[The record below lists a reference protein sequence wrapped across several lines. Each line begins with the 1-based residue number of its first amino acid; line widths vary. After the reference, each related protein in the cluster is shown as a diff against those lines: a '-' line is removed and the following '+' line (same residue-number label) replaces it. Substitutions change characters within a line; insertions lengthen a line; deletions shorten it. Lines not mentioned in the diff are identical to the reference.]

1 MNIRTWPA
9 LGLPIRALNWFNARH
24 PFSHNDHFH
33 GWILRNLPSRRGR
46 ALDVG
51 CGEGLLAERLAG
63 RFRTVDAADADAGMR
78 AATAARRV
86 PNIRVLDGFDAAAGP
101 YDLVT
106 MIATLH
112 HLDLESTLA
121 RCRDLLAPG
130 GRLLVVGLSRP
141 ETLGDALWVSRSAL
155 VNPVLGALRHPAPAT
170 APAPPPAFPVRAP
183 QQTFDEIATAAA
195 AILPGAVVRRRIPF
209 RYTLSWQAPA

>member
-1 MNIRTWPA
+1 MDIRTSPA

-33 GWILRNLPSRRGR
+33 GWILRNLPTHRGR

-51 CGEGLLAERLAG
+51 CGEGLLAERLAE
-63 RFRTVDAADADAGMR
+63 RFRAVDAADADAGMR
-78 AATAARRV
+78 ATTAERGVANV
-86 PNIRVLDGFDAAAGP
+86 RVLDGFDAAEGP

-121 RCRDLLAPG
+121 RCADLLAPG
-130 GRLLVVGLSRP
+130 GRLSVVGLARP
-141 ETLGDALWVSRSAL
+141 ETIADALWVSRSAL
-155 VNPVLGALRHPAPAT
+155 ANPVMGFLRHPIPVAEPSPRPT
-170 APAPPPAFPVRAP
+170 FPTRDP
-183 QQTFDEIATAAA
+183 QESFDEVAAA
-195 AILPGAVVRRRIPF
+195 ASAILPGAVLHRRVPF
-209 RYTLSWQAPA
+209 RFTLAWRAP

>member
-33 GWILRNLPSRRGR
+33 GWILDNLPAHRDR

-51 CGEGLLAERLAG
+51 CGEGLLAERLAA
-63 RFRTVDAADADAGMR
+63 RFRAVDAADADAGMR
-78 AATAARRV
+78 AITADRGV
-86 PNIRVLDGFDAAAGP
+86 DNVRVLDGFDAAEGP

-106 MIATLH
+106 MVATLH

-121 RCRDLLAPG
+121 RCMDLLAPG
-130 GRLLVVGLSRP
+130 GRLSVVGLSRP
-141 ETLGDALWVSRSAL
+141 ETVADALWVSRSAL
-155 VNPVLGALRHPAPAT
+155 ANLIMGFLRHPVPVA
-170 APAPPPAFPVRAP
+170 APPPHPAFPTRDP
-183 QQTFDEIATAAA
+183 QETFDEIAVAASV
-195 AILPGAVVRRRIPF
+195 ILPGSVLHRRVPF
-209 RYTLSWQAPA
+209 RYTLAWQAP